1 MAAAGVIIAA
11 LIAGGA
17 SLASAGISASEQ
29 EKARE
34 EEKGLAGIRRGDV
47 LKQQE
52 TSEALS
58 RAQMAQSERMGLQ
71 SLAFQKGE
79 AEKGR
84 AERSEERVYGRK
96 KENYQNALALLNNNL
111 ALQDRMAKYWG

>member
-17 SLASAGISASEQ
+17 SLAAAGISASEQ
-29 EKARE
+29 EAARE
-34 EEKGLAGIRRGDV
+34 EEKGLAGIKRGDV
-47 LKQQE
+47 LKQQAA
-52 TSEALS
+52 SEALT

-71 SLAFQKGE
+71 SLAFQKSE

-84 AERSEERVYGRK
+84 AERGEERAYGRK
-96 KENYQNALALLNNNL
+96 KDVYNNALALINNNI
-111 ALQDRMAKYWG
+111 AMQDRMAKYWS